1 MRRMLAGLSLLV
13 FSHAVPAFEAVDA
26 IPYPSLGD
34 FPAYP
39 PPERGPGTLYGQFG
53 VERDDNVLR
62 ETTGEDSE
70 TIWRVGVGASYE
82 ARVYG
87 RQRVLLEARGDG
99 YKYNE
104 FSDLDNFAYGV
115 LGEWRWELGNRLSG
129 TLGYG
134 RRQYQADI
142 SELQAAIK
150 DEITENHVYGTA
162 ALLFASRFRPRA
174 GFDVVDG
181 DRPSA
186 RDAEVKTNALT
197 AGLDY
202 VSPLRNS
209 LGVDVRRSDGD
220 AAVPE
225 ELDPLGI
232 LVDNDYEET
241 EVALV
246 ASYNPG
252 PSLRLG
258 ARLGYTER
266 TYTEISD
273 RDFADNTGRVDIAW
287 RPGNKTLLV
296 LRVYREPRSII
307 DVAAS
312 HVLVEGVSFGPS
324 WAPTAKLVFSARLIN
339 EHREYSGDPAAALG
353 AEPLQDETVRGYVL
367 AAGWEVTRRHHVGLA
382 WEHGERSS
390 NILGR
395 DYDYNTLMLNLR
407 YVF

>member
-1 MRRMLAGLSLLV
+1 MRRTLAGLSLLV
-13 FSHAVPAFEAVDA
+13 FSSSALAFDAVDR

-39 PPERGPGTLYGQFG
+39 PAERGPGTLYGQFG
-53 VERDDNVLR
+53 VEHDDNVLR

-99 YKYNE
+99 YKYHE
-104 FSDLDNFAYGV
+104 FGELDNFAYGV
-115 LGEWRWELGNRLSG
+115 LAEWRWELGNRLSG
-129 TLGYG
+129 TLGFG

-162 ALLFASRFRPRA
+162 ALPFASRFRARA

-186 RDAEVKTNALT
+186 RDAEIKTNALT

-202 VSPLRNS
+202 VSPLGNT
-209 LGVDVRRSDGD
+209 LGIEVRRSDGD
-220 AAVPE
+220 AGVPE

-232 LVDNDYEET
+232 LVDNDFEES

-252 PSLRLG
+252 PSLRVS

-266 TYTEISD
+266 TYSEISD
-273 RDFADNTGRVDIAW
+273 RDFADNTGRATVAW

-296 LRVYREPRSII
+296 LRIYREPRSII

-324 WAPTAKLVFSARLIN
+324 WAPTAKLVFSASFIN
-339 EHREYSGDPAAALG
+339 EQREYSGDPAAALEL
-353 AEPLQDETVRGYVL
+353 EPLRDETVRGVVL
-367 AAGWEVTRRHHVGLA
+367 GAGWEVTRRHHVGLA
-382 WEHGERSS
+382 WERGERTS
-390 NILGR
+390 NVLGR